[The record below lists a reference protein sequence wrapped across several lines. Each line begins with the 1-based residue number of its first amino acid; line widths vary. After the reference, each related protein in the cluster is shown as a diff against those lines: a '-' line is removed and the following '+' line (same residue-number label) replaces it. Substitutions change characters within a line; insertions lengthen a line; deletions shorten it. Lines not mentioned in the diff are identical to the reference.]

1 MMIHPLEAR
10 WWPWWPLLR
19 ARMRVQHP
27 GIRGIRQQSLGQHS
41 TAQHSSAQH
50 RMAGGEVQ
58 RDMVPKPTQEAGAL
72 VQEGVI
78 GRDNSQQPPPLR
90 GLLGVIA
97 GRGAR

>member
-1 MMIHPLEAR
+1 
-10 WWPWWPLLR
+10 
-19 ARMRVQHP
+19 
-27 GIRGIRQQSLGQHS
+27 
-41 TAQHSSAQH
+41 
-50 RMAGGEVQ
+50 MAGGEVQ